1 MVEHK
6 EFAMPPCLEG
16 SGPHVLSFLDEALLT
31 QLLDSLRAV
40 TGHAWRLEDSHGADG
55 QGDATGLGVEVQVDG
70 DVPCR
75 LRCNAQHLPPEHL
88 ALARGIAGLLA
99 VSIAQR
105 LACAREQLHRIAT
118 EAALADH
125 GKRMLLLVDSLPVL
139 IHAHD
144 KDGRYVFWNKECE
157 RVIGFTAEQMLA
169 GDFPGVSWMYSAY
182 ADPMD
187 KYQEVHDGD
196 RDYRDKELMLRC
208 ADGEFR
214 TFAWTNISRQCP
226 IPGWAGW
233 EVGMDITT
241 RLRTDR
247 ALQEQVQ
254 FMESLIQ
261 AVPYPLYIKD
271 TSLRYIGCNRAFAEF
286 VWRPME
292 QLAGLRA
299 ADLLDEEGA
308 LQIEAFD
315 QTVLAGGERRQL
327 EARLPHADGS
337 VRDVLL
343 EKNAFYGS
351 DATPRGLICVFTD
364 ITEQKRHERQLVHAK
379 QQAEHASQAKTRFLT
394 NISHELRTPLNG
406 IMGATEL
413 LLAEELTQEQQDY
426 LGMVRSST
434 TNLLRILNDILD
446 LASLDE
452 GRLPVTP
459 LPCNLHRALEG
470 LFKLF
475 AVQAQ
480 WKRLQFSWSLDED
493 VPQDV
498 LLDMERLRQAL
509 SNIFWNA
516 LKFTERGEI
525 AIRVCLDPAALPGV
539 DAPAV
544 PLRIEIQDTGI
555 GIPLDQRER
564 IFESFSLA
572 ESVLT
577 KKHGGAGLGLA
588 ISHKLV
594 ALMGGRLWVESE
606 EGAGSTFFM
615 ALPVALP

>member
-1 MVEHK
+1 
-6 EFAMPPCLEG
+6 MPPCIEG
-16 SGPHVLSFLDEALLT
+16 SGSFVLSFLDEALLA
-31 QLLDSLRAV
+31 QLLDSLRAT
-40 TGHAWRLEDSHGADG
+40 TGHVWHVEEAESSETEGA
-55 QGDATGLGVEVQVDG
+55 LCGVAVDVRVDG

-75 LRCNAQHLPPEHL
+75 LRCAADRLPPEHL
-88 ALARGIAGLLA
+88 ALVQSIAGLLA
-99 VSIAQR
+99 VCIAQR

-125 GKRMLLLVDSLPVL
+125 GKRMMLLADSLPVL

-157 RVIGFTAEQMLA
+157 RVIGFTAEQVLS
-169 GDFPGVSWMYSAY
+169 GDFPGVSWMYAAY
-182 ADPMD
+182 ADPMA
-187 KYQEVHDGD
+187 KYHDIHDSG
-196 RDYRDKELMLRC
+196 RDYRDMELTLRC

-226 IPGWAGW
+226 IPGWSGW
-233 EVGMDITT
+233 EVGMDITA
-241 RLRTDR
+241 RLQTDR
-247 ALQEQVQ
+247 ALQEQLR

-271 TSLRYIGCNRAFAEF
+271 TSLRYVGCNQAFAEF
-286 VWRPME
+286 AGRSME
-292 QLAGLRA
+292 AMRGLTA
-299 ADLLDEEGA
+299 FDLLKEEDA
-308 LQIEAFD
+308 RQVEAFD
-315 QTVLAGGERRQL
+315 LEVLASGDRRQCEVL
-327 EARLPHADGS
+327 FPHADGS
-337 VRDVLL
+337 VRNVLL
-343 EKNAFYGS
+343 EKKAFYGNS
-351 DATPRGLICVFTD
+351 ASPRGLICVFTD
-364 ITEQKRHERQLVHAK
+364 ITEQRRHEQQLLRAK
-379 QQAEHASQAKTRFLT
+379 QQAEQASQAKTRFLA

-413 LLAEELTQEQQDY
+413 LLAEELTQDQREY

-446 LASLDE
+446 LSSLDE
-452 GRLPVTP
+452 GRLAITA
-459 LPCNLHRALEG
+459 LPCNLPRALEG

-480 WKRLQFSWSLDED
+480 WKRLQFSWTIEED
-493 VPQDV
+493 VPRNV
-498 LLDMERLRQAL
+498 VLDMERLRQAL

-516 LKFTERGEI
+516 LKFTEQGEI
-525 AIRVCLDPAALPGV
+525 AIRVCLEPADFPELDPAV
-539 DAPAV
+539 AV

-555 GIPLDQRER
+555 GIAPDQQAR
-564 IFESFSLA
+564 IFEAFSLA
-572 ESVLT
+572 ENVMT
-577 KKHGGAGLGLA
+577 KKYGGAGLGLA
-588 ISHKLV
+588 ISHKLA